1 MSIRLL
7 SIVVEGWTNNQ
18 DERRGCIQW
27 HVNIKGVLLPEEEE
41 NAQCRGLVTF
51 GNLNPGVLVSI
62 INLRSYASELGW
74 IVGKMRI
81 GLWGVGLDWS
91 RMLIS
96 LKSSFM
102 TVDTTISHIVSF

>member
-1 MSIRLL
+1 MMKE
-7 SIVVEGWTNNQ
+7 EGVSK
-18 DERRGCIQW
+18 W

-51 GNLNPGVLVSI
+51 GNLNPGVSVSI
-62 INLRSYASELGW
+62 INLCSYASELGW

-81 GLWGVGLDWS
+81 GLWGVGLGWS

-96 LKSSFM
+96 LKSFM
-102 TVDTTISHIVSF
+102 TVDTTISHIVSNWILNMSEE